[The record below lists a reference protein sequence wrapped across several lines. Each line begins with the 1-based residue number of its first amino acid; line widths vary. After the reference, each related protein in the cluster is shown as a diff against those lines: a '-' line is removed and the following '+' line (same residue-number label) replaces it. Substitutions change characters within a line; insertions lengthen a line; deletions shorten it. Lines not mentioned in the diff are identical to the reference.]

1 MYFSVFLGPGVRGPA
16 EDRRAIDLGIQQ
28 ALEADE
34 AGFSAVY
41 LGEQHFNNYE
51 PYSNPF
57 MMAAYLAPNLR
68 RAYLGTSVVPLVL
81 HHPLFMVEQ
90 CNLLDQLT
98 QGRAI
103 IGMSGGRPR
112 QGRTWHKHD
121 LSSEQRS
128 RLFEQKLDVM
138 LSAWAHRAGDP
149 PLHFATD
156 DEQGV
161 MDGRIMPY
169 SYRDPH
175 PLYAIGT
182 NTPAKIAEAGRLG
195 RKVHLGPFD
204 SGHAGGVAQLYR
216 TSMEEAGHSPDVVED
231 NLRWLIH
238 TKIIYV
244 GETDSEAWDVAERL
258 LQGPMVMVP
267 WLKRDPAL
275 EGMPL
280 RDVYRMDPGEFAPA
294 MGMPESL
301 PAYLRRM
308 FVIGSPE
315 TVAGELAAY
324 EKAGLSHLHA
334 RFIFGDLD
342 VPDVF
347 QRSFRLFTQEVM
359 PRLGVDVIPGPSA
372 AQVRPEFRNSR

>member
-1 MYFSVFLGPGVRGPA
+1 MHFSLFLGPGVRGPV
-16 EDRRAIDLGIQQ
+16 EDRRAINLGIQQ

-41 LGEQHFNNYE
+41 LGEQHFNDYE
-51 PYSNPF
+51 PYSNAF

-68 RAYLGTSVVPLVL
+68 NAYLGTSVVPLVL
-81 HHPLFMVEQ
+81 HHPLFMVER

-98 QGRAI
+98 QGRCI
-103 IGMSGGRPR
+103 VGMSAGRPR
-112 QGRTWHKHD
+112 QGKTWHKHD

-128 RLFEQKLDVM
+128 LLFEQKLDVM
-138 LSAWAHRAGDP
+138 LAAWAHRAGDP
-149 PLHFATD
+149 PLEFTTD

-175 PLYAIGT
+175 PLYAVGT

-204 SGHAGGVAQLYR
+204 AEHGGRLAQLYR
-216 TSMEEAGHSPDVVED
+216 ESLEGGGHPADVVED

-244 GETDSEAWDVAERL
+244 GETDAQAWDEAERL
-258 LQGPMVMVP
+258 LAGPMIMVP

-275 EGMPL
+275 EGLPL
-280 RDVYRMDPGEFAPA
+280 REVYRAEHGGFAPA
-294 MGMPESL
+294 LGMPESL

-315 TVAGELAAY
+315 TVANELAGY

-342 VPDVF
+342 DPEVF

-359 PRLGVDVIPGPSA
+359 PRLGVDTIPGPSGE
-372 AQVRPEFRNSR
+372 QVRPEFRSS